1 MSFRIRNY
9 NYIVKFVYGNNIK
22 AKTIEIDSITLKT
35 VKGEKVEL
43 KLDSVGT
50 NNQILVYNEKGQF
63 KWEDKEQK
71 SLVEMT
77 TEDQTFNLND
87 GIQNLTFLNI
97 RQGNIFTLNN
107 NQHFMLKYNIIYKVD
122 DNLIDYY
129 LNFYLNDKII
139 YSKFLGISITAN
151 ELSTISDSFLL
162 SDFKIN
168 DKITVNLIT
177 IDELTN
183 ISNVTIYNRAI
194 DATEVTTNFNTLKS
208 RYGY

>member
-22 AKTIEIDSITLKT
+22 AKTIEINSITLKT

-162 SDFKIN
+162 PDFKIN

-183 ISNVTIYNRAI
+183 ISNVTIFKNSYYEI
-194 DATEVTTNFNTLKS
+194 ILI
-208 RYGY
+208 